1 MMNYKWFE
9 KRVTE
14 VPHYRGTPN
23 RHPLGARSQTRYYF
37 LKDVEE
43 GQTVF
48 DVCYDYRWNSRKL
61 TPEEAVDAKAKG
73 IHVHEYNNEQWVYD
87 KRYNPVVRVRPDD
100 SVEFVK
106 AEYHQG
112 DRMFLD
118 KTNYGVFFND
128 SRRGGVVYANSHRKA
143 ERSRMLPIFQGLRVT
158 PDMKPIT
165 EFDVTLLSVDRKKS
179 KGLIKEYE
187 HFFKVSET
195 MLMGMTDKNVFA
207 QMVKEIV
214 KDHSDKIEFKPNNK
228 FIKDHAVS
236 IMNTSPLDAFVIFA
250 WYHDVSYVRYMASEG
265 RPPSWRDGLQF
276 EQMFNAAKRYISKDL
291 YRANPDIFVE
301 RVFTAGEV
309 YPQTDW
315 GVTIRVGEEIVNQC
329 GYSAN

>member
-1 MMNYKWFE
+1 MMNYQWLE

-14 VPHYRGTPN
+14 VPPYRGTPN
-23 RHPLGARSQTRYYF
+23 RYPLAARTQTRYYF
-37 LKDVEE
+37 LKDMEE
-43 GQTVF
+43 SQTVF

-61 TPEEAVDAKAKG
+61 TPEEAVVAKAKG
-73 IHVHEYNNEQWVYD
+73 IHVHEHNNEQWVYD
-87 KRYNPVVRVRPDD
+87 KSYNQLVRLRPDD

-118 KTNYGVFFND
+118 KINGGVFFND
-128 SRRGGVVYANSHRKA
+128 SRRGGVVYANSYRKA
-143 ERSRMLPIFQGLRVT
+143 ERSMMLPIFQGLRVT

-179 KGLIKEYE
+179 RGLIKEYE

-207 QMVKEIV
+207 QMVKEVV
-214 KDHSDKIEFKPNNK
+214 KDHSDKIEFKPTNERM
-228 FIKDHAVS
+228 KDYAAS
-236 IMNTSPLDAFVIFA
+236 IMNTSPIDAFVIFA
-250 WYHDVSYVRYMASEG
+250 WYHDVGYIRYMAIDGELPG
-265 RPPSWRDGLQF
+265 WRILQF
-276 EQMFNAAKRYISKDL
+276 EQMFNSAKRYISKDL

-315 GVTIRVGEEIVNQC
+315 GVTIRVGEETVYQC